1 MVLPVLQ
8 GSAQTVHNV
17 WDPPYRQGIAAE
29 VENKIITFEE
39 IRREMSPLIP
49 RIRESARS
57 RAEFTQR
64 MQELY
69 LEVLQNFIDRVLIV
83 EEFRDKEYNL
93 PQSYVENEFDRIL
106 IEDFENDRS
115 RFLEYLESLGKNVRE
130 FRMDLRERIVVSV
143 MRSEKRKSQS
153 QISPER
159 IEQFYNE
166 NKINFYEE
174 EAVKLRI
181 IMLRPLADE
190 NPDQMRQTIDRIY
203 EDLNKGTTFEEVA
216 SKYSQDSRRDRGGD
230 WGWIQRPDLK
240 EELSS
245 IAFTLEVDTFSEAV
259 TLGEQIFI
267 LYIEDKRDE
276 GIQPINEVRDRIEE
290 ILASQ
295 LERQSQQQWIERL
308 RREAAPGTAHV
319 SMGSADRA
327 PVWSRPPRWRPTPS
341 WRSGSPRRRTR

>member
-1 MVLPVLQ
+1 M
-8 GSAQTVHNV
+8 
-17 WDPPYRQGIAAE
+17 
-29 VENKIITFEE
+29 ENKVLTFEE

-49 RIRESARS
+49 RIRESSRS
-57 RAEFTQR
+57 RTEFTQR

-69 LEVLQNFIDRVLIV
+69 LEVLQGFIDRVLIV
-83 EEFRDKEYNL
+83 EEFKEKEFNL

-115 RFLEYLESLGKNVRE
+115 RFLEYLEAQGKNVRE
-130 FRMDLRERIVVSV
+130 FRADLRDRIIVSV

-174 EAVKLRI
+174 ESVKLRI

-190 NPDQMRQTIDRIY
+190 QPDQMRQTIERIY
-203 EDLNKGTTFEEVA
+203 GELEAGTPFADVA
-216 SKYSQDSRRDRGGD
+216 SKYSQDSRRERGGD
-230 WGWIQRPDLK
+230 WGWIQRTDLK
-240 EELSS
+240 DELSG
-245 IAFTLEVDTFSEAV
+245 IAFTIEKGTYSEPV
-259 TLGEQIFI
+259 NLGNQIFV
-267 LYIEDKRDE
+267 LYVEDKREE

-295 LERQSQQQWIERL
+295 LARQAQQQWIERL
-308 RREAAPGTAHV
+308 RREAYIKYY
-319 SMGSADRA
+319 
-327 PVWSRPPRWRPTPS
+327 
-341 WRSGSPRRRTR
+341 

>member
-1 MVLPVLQ
+1 MRPTTLKTFSALLLTILPGAAAL
-8 GSAQTVHNV
+8 SQTVHNI
-17 WDPPYRQGIAAE
+17 WDPPFRQGIAAE
-29 VENKIITFEE
+29 VENKVITFEE
-39 IRREMSPLIP
+39 LRREMSPLIP
-49 RIRESARS
+49 RIRESSRS

-64 MQELY
+64 MHELY
-69 LEVLQNFIDRVLIV
+69 LEVLQNLIDRVLIV
-83 EEFRDKEYNL
+83 EEFKEKEFNL
-93 PQSYVENEFDRIL
+93 PQTFIENEFDRIL

-130 FRMDLRERIVVSV
+130 FRVDLRDRIIVSV

-174 EAVKLRI
+174 EAVKLRL

-190 NPDQMRQTIDRIY
+190 NPDQMRQTIERIY
-203 EDLNKGTTFEEVA
+203 DELKGGTPFDEVA
-216 SKYSQDSRRDRGGD
+216 GKYSQDSRRERGGD

-240 EELSS
+240 DELSS
-245 IAFTLEVDTFSEAV
+245 VAFTLEPGQYSDSL
-259 TLGEQIFI
+259 TLGDQIFI
-267 LYIEDKRDE
+267 LFVEEKREE

-295 LERQSQQQWIERL
+295 LARQAQQQWIERL
-308 RREAAPGTAHV
+308 RREAYI
-319 SMGSADRA
+319 RYY
-327 PVWSRPPRWRPTPS
+327 
-341 WRSGSPRRRTR
+341 

>member
-1 MVLPVLQ
+1 MPPIKQSLLTLSFIALAMAHT
-8 GSAQTVHNV
+8 GLAQTVHNI

-29 VENKIITFEE
+29 VENRVITFEE
-39 IRREMSPLIP
+39 LRREMAPLIP
-49 RIRESARS
+49 RIRESSRS
-57 RAEFTQR
+57 RTEFTQR

-83 EEFRDKEYNL
+83 EEFKDKEYNL

-115 RFLEYLESLGKNVRE
+115 RFLEYLESQGKNMRE
-130 FRMDLRERIVVSV
+130 FRADLWDRIVVSV

-174 EAVKLRI
+174 EALKLRI

-190 NPDQMRQTIDRIY
+190 NSDQMRQTIDRIFG
-203 EDLNKGTTFEEVA
+203 ELKGGTAFEEVA

-240 EELSS
+240 DELSAE
-245 IAFTLEVDTFSEAV
+245 AFKLEVGTYSDPI
-259 TLGEQIFI
+259 TLGDQIFI
-267 LYIEDKRDE
+267 LYSEDKRDE

-295 LERQSQQQWIERL
+295 LARQSQQQWIERL
-308 RREAAPGTAHV
+308 RREAYI
-319 SMGSADRA
+319 RYY
-327 PVWSRPPRWRPTPS
+327 
-341 WRSGSPRRRTR
+341 

>member
-1 MVLPVLQ
+1 MRISTLTLFTSLLIAALPALS
-8 GSAQTVHNV
+8 GLAQTVHNV
-17 WDPPYRQGIAAE
+17 WDPPFRQGIAAE
-29 VENKIITFEE
+29 VENKVITFEE

-57 RAEFTQR
+57 RTEFTQR

-83 EEFRDKEYNL
+83 EEFKEKEFNL
-93 PQSYVENEFDRIL
+93 PQSFVENEWDRIL

-115 RFLEYLESLGKNVRE
+115 RFLEYLEAQGKNARE
-130 FRMDLRERIVVSV
+130 FRADLRDRIIVSV

-190 NPDQMRQTIDRIY
+190 NPDQMRQTIERIY
-203 EDLNKGTTFEEVA
+203 EELEAGTPFTDVA
-216 SKYSQDSRRDRGGD
+216 SKYSQDSRRESGGD

-240 EELSS
+240 DELSAV
-245 IAFTLEVDTFSEAV
+245 AFTLDKEAYSEAI

-267 LYIEDKRDE
+267 LYVEDQRDE

-295 LERQSQQQWIERL
+295 LARQAQQQWLERL
-308 RREAAPGTAHV
+308 RREAYI
-319 SMGSADRA
+319 RYY
-327 PVWSRPPRWRPTPS
+327 
-341 WRSGSPRRRTR
+341 

>member
-1 MVLPVLQ
+1 MRTTTLTLFTTLLIAALPALS
-8 GSAQTVHNV
+8 GLAQTVHNV
-17 WDPPYRQGIAAE
+17 WDPPFRQGIAAE
-29 VENKIITFEE
+29 VENKVITFEE

-49 RIRESARS
+49 RIRESSRS
-57 RAEFTQR
+57 RTEFTQR

-83 EEFRDKEYNL
+83 EEFKEKEFNL
-93 PQSYVENEFDRIL
+93 PQSFVENEWDRIL

-115 RFLEYLESLGKNVRE
+115 RFLEYLEAQGKNARE
-130 FRMDLRERIVVSV
+130 FRADLRDRIIVSV

-190 NPDQMRQTIDRIY
+190 NPDQMRQTIERIY
-203 EDLNKGTTFEEVA
+203 EELEAGTPFADVA

-240 EELSS
+240 DELSAV
-245 IAFTLEVDTFSEAV
+245 AFTLEKEAYSETV
-259 TLGEQIFI
+259 NLGEQIFI
-267 LYIEDKRDE
+267 LYVEDQRDE

-295 LERQSQQQWIERL
+295 LARQAQQQWLERL
-308 RREAAPGTAHV
+308 RREAYI
-319 SMGSADRA
+319 RYY
-327 PVWSRPPRWRPTPS
+327 
-341 WRSGSPRRRTR
+341 